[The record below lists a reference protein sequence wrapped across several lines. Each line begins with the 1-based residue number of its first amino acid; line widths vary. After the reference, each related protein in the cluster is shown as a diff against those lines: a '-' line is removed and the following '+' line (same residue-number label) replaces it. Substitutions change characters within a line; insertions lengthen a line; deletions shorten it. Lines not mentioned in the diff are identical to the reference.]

1 MISYE
6 ENDNKFN
13 FRVSAIIL
21 DQSGKNVLI
30 HQIKNRD
37 FWLLPGGRV
46 EMMEST
52 QDAIIRELREELD
65 IGSFD
70 VKLAMI
76 SEDFFGFSGK
86 VYDELGFVYVVKLGE
101 DSPLLSKKGIFEG
114 IEGEKYLFKWH
125 EISKIKELDFRPS
138 FYVEEIENINKL
150 EGVRHLIVDERK
162 QLRFLGVC

>member
-6 ENDNKFN
+6 ENGNKFN

-21 DQSGKNVLI
+21 DKSGEKVLI

-52 QDAIIRELREELD
+52 NDAVIRELQEELD
-65 IGSFD
+65 IGSFE
-70 VKLAMI
+70 VKLAII

-86 VYDELGFVYVVKLGE
+86 VYDELGFVYVVTLGN
-101 DSPLLSKKGIFEG
+101 DSPLLKKEGVFEG

-125 EISKIKELDFRPS
+125 EISKIKELDFRPA
-138 FYVEEIENINKL
+138 FYVKEIENINKSN
-150 EGVRHLIVDERK
+150 GVRHLIVDERK
-162 QLRFLGVC
+162 

>member
-21 DQSGKNVLI
+21 DKSGKRALI

-52 QDAIIRELREELD
+52 QDAIVRELKEELD
-65 IGSFD
+65 IGSFET
-70 VKLAMI
+70 KLAFI
-76 SEDFFGFSGK
+76 SENFFNFMDK
-86 VYDELGFVYVVKLGE
+86 VYDELGFVYVVRLGD
-101 DSPLLSKKGIFEG
+101 DSPLLKKEGLFEG
-114 IEGEKYLFKWH
+114 LEGEKYLFKWYD
-125 EISKIKELDFRPS
+125 ISKIKELDFRPS
-138 FYVEEIENINKL
+138 FYADEIENIDKL
-150 EGVRHLIVDERK
+150 DRVKHLIVDTRE
-162 QLRFLGVC
+162 

>member
-6 ENDNKFN
+6 ENGNKFN

-21 DQSGKNVLI
+21 DKSGEKVLI

-52 QDAIIRELREELD
+52 KDAVIRELQEELD
-65 IGSFD
+65 IGSFE
-70 VKLAMI
+70 VKLAII

-86 VYDELGFVYVVKLGE
+86 VYDELGFVYVVTLGN
-101 DSPLLSKKGIFEG
+101 DSPLLKKEG
-114 IEGEKYLFKWH
+114 A
-125 EISKIKELDFRPS
+125 
-138 FYVEEIENINKL
+138 V
-150 EGVRHLIVDERK
+150 
-162 QLRFLGVC
+162 